1 MPELNSADRSV
12 DRHSRPTK
20 WFHHTRR
27 HSQEGS
33 HLTWHL
39 TGIAWF
45 FVALVACLGLC
56 VGLCAAFLP
65 DRQPALLGAAHQMT
79 SAPVTAQD
87 YDGSRAITVTVT
99 VGPKNQTIIN
109 TSGIVTED
117 DSHDGLTSGK
127 VALRVNDQPVIALAT
142 AIPLYR
148 DLSVGMRGRDVSAF
162 NTELARLG
170 ALHAAPSDTFTAAS
184 GEAWS
189 HVLSSV
195 GGAQQTSVHLSDVL
209 WIPRSHVTVG
219 QWQAGV
225 GMHVNS
231 GSSIG
236 EVPGSI
242 ISMDA
247 RGLESSD
254 QPRVLRVFGQKL
266 TLPPGIS
273 HISSAPQAQDFYRRV
288 SSTSDFQSQ
297 SEEALKA
304 GLDGSL
310 AFASPLRVLS
320 VPSAAVISVRG
331 SQGCIVSEG
340 KAFPVSIVGSE
351 PGVSL
356 VHVLRGSVPSSVDV
370 GSSIEAVR
378 CK

>member
-1 MPELNSADRSV
+1 MPELNSAGQRV
-12 DRHSRPTK
+12 DRHARSSA
-20 WFHHTRR
+20 WFHHERR
-27 HSQEGS
+27 HFQEGS
-33 HLTWHL
+33 RSTRHL

-45 FVALVACLGLC
+45 FIALVTCLGLC

-65 DRQPALLGAAHQMT
+65 DRQPPLLGAARQMT

-87 YDGSRAITVTVT
+87 YDGSRTITVIVT
-99 VGPKNQTIIN
+99 VGPKNQTMIN

-142 AIPLYR
+142 SIPLYR
-148 DLSVGMRGRDVSAF
+148 DLSIGMRGRDVSAF
-162 NTELARLG
+162 NAELVRLS
-170 ALHAAPSDTFTAAS
+170 ALRTAPGDTFTAAS

-189 HVLSSV
+189 HLLSSV

-209 WIPRSHVTVG
+209 WIPRPSVKVG

-225 GMHVNS
+225 GMHVDS

-266 TLPPGIS
+266 TLPAGIRQ
-273 HISSAPQAQDFYRRV
+273 ISSAPQVQDFYRRV
-288 SSTSDFQSQ
+288 SSTLDFQAQ

-304 GLDGSL
+304 
-310 AFASPLRVLS
+310 A
-320 VPSAAVISVRG
+320 
-331 SQGCIVSEG
+331 
-340 KAFPVSIVGSE
+340 
-351 PGVSL
+351 
-356 VHVLRGSVPSSVDV
+356 
-370 GSSIEAVR
+370 
-378 CK
+378 